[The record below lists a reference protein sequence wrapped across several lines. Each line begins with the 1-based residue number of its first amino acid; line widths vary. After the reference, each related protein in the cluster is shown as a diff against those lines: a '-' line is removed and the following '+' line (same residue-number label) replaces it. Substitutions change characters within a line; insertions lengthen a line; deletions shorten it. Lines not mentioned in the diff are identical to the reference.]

1 MRTYKNPILY
11 ADYSDPDVVRV
22 GEDYYMVSSSFTYI
36 PGVPL
41 LHSKDLVHWEL
52 INHCVKALPFKKYA
66 LPCHGSGTWAP
77 SIRYHEGTFFVFI
90 PLVDEG
96 ILVARS
102 KDPYG
107 EFECNMLCLAKGWID
122 PCPFWDGDGRAY
134 MVFAYAKSRSGIKH
148 RLSLVEMD
156 PQCRALLAEP
166 RLIFDGEQ
174 VAPTSEG
181 PKMYKKNGYYYIL
194 MPSGGVETGWQSC
207 LRSREVYGPYDY
219 KVVMHQG
226 NSRVNGPHQ
235 GGWVTSPDG
244 KDWFVHFQDVVE
256 LGRIIHL
263 QPMCF
268 LDDWPFIGQDQNGDG
283 IGEPVEEWSM
293 PAGECP
299 AEGLPEYTIAQSDDF
314 TEKTLG
320 LQWQWQANPD
330 AGFYSLEE
338 NPGNL
343 RMYCYRNPVRENL
356 LWYAPNVLTQIP
368 QKQKLAMTAKLSL
381 SGMQD
386 GDFGGIGM
394 VGHDYGYA
402 GLYRT
407 GQGIQVR
414 CYRGTVTQ
422 PMFEGEAG
430 EKLVFSQEAEGEKA
444 WFRMTLEEN
453 KTYCFSYSFDGRNF
467 TRIEYS
473 FPLKRAT
480 WTGAKLCL
488 WSCSRENR
496 ESEGY
501 CDYEYVEIR

>member
-1 MRTYKNPILY
+1 
-11 ADYSDPDVVRV
+11 
-22 GEDYYMVSSSFTYI
+22 
-36 PGVPL
+36 
-41 LHSKDLVHWEL
+41 
-52 INHCVKALPFKKYA
+52 
-66 LPCHGSGTWAP
+66 
-77 SIRYHEGTFFVFI
+77 
-90 PLVDEG
+90 
-96 ILVARS
+96 
-102 KDPYG
+102 
-107 EFECNMLCLAKGWID
+107 MLCESKGWIA
-122 PCPFWDGDGRAY
+122 PCPFWDDDGRAY

-148 RLSLVEMD
+148 RLSLVEID
-156 PQCRALLAEP
+156 PQCRSLLTEP

-174 VAPTSEG
+174 IAPTSEG
-181 PKMYKKNGYYYIL
+181 PKMYKRNGYYYIL

-207 LRSREVYGPYDY
+207 LRSRSVYGPYDY
-219 KVVMHQG
+219 RVVMHQG

-244 KDWFVHFQDVVE
+244 RDWFVHFQDVVE

-283 IGEPVEEWSM
+283 IGEPVREWSV
-293 PAGECP
+293 PAGERTTGERATGERATGEHTTGERTTGKHTAGDHTEGERAAREDP
-299 AEGLPEYTIAQSDDF
+299 AGDVPEYAIRQSDDF
-314 TEKTLG
+314 EEKTLG

-330 AGFYSLEE
+330 AGFYSLRE
-338 NPGNL
+338 NPGHL
-343 RMYCYRNPVRENL
+343 RLYCYRNPGRENL

-368 QKQKLAMTAKLSL
+368 QKQKLSMTVKLSL
-381 SGMQD
+381 SGRED

-402 GLYRT
+402 GLYRM
-407 GQGIQVR
+407 GKGIQIR

-430 EKLVFSQEAEGEKA
+430 EKLVFSQEADREQA
-444 WFRMTLEEN
+444 WFRLVLEED
-453 KTYCFSYSFDGRNF
+453 KTYGFSYSFDGRNF

-496 ESEGY
+496 ESDGY
-501 CDYEYVEIR
+501 CDYEYVEIK